1 MLPITSIKVIKNFV
15 SKEDMKT
22 LRDYNDELLAT
33 KLDLFFIGNSGKRP
47 VLQFGRDNSH
57 EKSQHDTNGLL
68 IPRVEALL
76 ISIISKA
83 INAIHKEYDDSA
95 EICLCSFW
103 FAKQL
108 PGANV
113 QAHDDTD
120 EGTNTQFKY
129 SAVLYLN
136 TLAETGSLD
145 FVDLNYSVKPEAGD
159 LVIFPSQGTG
169 LHEVKP
175 IDETRYTLPMWF
187 TADKEYEFRWSP
199 ESGLN

>member
-15 SKEDMKT
+15 SEEDMKA

-47 VLQFGRDNSH
+47 VLQFGKDNSQKNSH
-57 EKSQHDTNGLL
+57 HSTENILTSDAEELL
-68 IPRVEALL
+68 SSIFSKT
-76 ISIISKA
+76 IST
-83 INAIHKEYDDSA
+83 INVEYDDPTPLY
-95 EICLCSFW
+95 LCSFW

-113 QAHDDTD
+113 AAHDDTD
-120 EGTNTQFKY
+120 EGSNTQFKY

-136 TLAETGSLD
+136 TLSNTGSLD
-145 FVDLNYSVKPEAGD
+145 FISLGHSIKPEAGD

-175 IDETRYTLPMWF
+175 IDQTRYTIPMWF
-187 TADKEYEFRWSP
+187 TDKPEYA
-199 ESGLN
+199 L